1 MEVRSAPF
9 RLGTRGQI
17 TVPKEVRQGLT
28 DDTLLVAVRR
38 EDGVIELRPQATID
52 ASQAWFWTE
61 RWQRMEREA
70 DEDAAAG
77 RVRRFDSADAF
88 LAALED

>member
-9 RLGTRGQI
+9 RLGSRGQI

-28 DDTLLVAVRR
+28 DETLLVAVRR
-38 EDGVIELRPQATID
+38 DDGVIELRPQTTID

-61 RWQRMEREA
+61 RWQRMERQA
-70 DEDAAAG
+70 DEDIAAG
-77 RVRRFDSADAF
+77 RVRRFDNTADF
-88 LAALED
+88 LAALDE